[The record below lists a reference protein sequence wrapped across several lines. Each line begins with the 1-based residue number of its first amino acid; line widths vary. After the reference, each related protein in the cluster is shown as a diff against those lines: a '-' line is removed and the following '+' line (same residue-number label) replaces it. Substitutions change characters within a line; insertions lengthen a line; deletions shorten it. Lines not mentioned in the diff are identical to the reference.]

1 MLIKEMENN
10 MKFYYAVQKGRHP
23 GVYENWSD
31 CQREV
36 TGAAGAVFKKFKNR
50 AEAEAFV
57 KADGYGTGSGTG
69 AGASSGS
76 SVTSR
81 MSGSDKPPLSARAH
95 KASDSRR
102 SAIPSSASAAK
113 ASTSSRTAVVPKGPL
128 FHSVSD
134 VTQEDVLQELSAV
147 ETEALAY
154 VDGSFN
160 LSTGV
165 YGYGGVLLCR
175 DGSIRPLQGHGRDE
189 TLRTMRNVAGEIHGS
204 MAAIQAAADAGIASI
219 TIFYDY
225 MGIEMWANGQWKTN
239 KEGTRAYKAF
249 IEAIRSRIEIRF
261 QKVVAHTGVRFN
273 ELVDQLAKASVGIA

>member
-1 MLIKEMENN
+1 

-36 TGAAGAVFKKFKNR
+36 TGAAGAVFKKFKTR

-57 KADGYGTGSGTG
+57 KADGYDLELPFGESET
-69 AGASSGS
+69 SSPS
-76 SVTSR
+76 SVSTT
-81 MSGSDKPPLSARAH
+81 K
-95 KASDSRR
+95 R
-102 SAIPSSASAAK
+102 SAIA
-113 ASTSSRTAVVPKGPL
+113 PKGPL

-134 VTQEDVLQELSAV
+134 VSEADVLQELAEV
-147 ETEALAY
+147 TTEALAY

-249 IEAIRSRIEIRF
+249 IDQIRPRIEIRF
-261 QKVVAHTGVRFN
+261 QKVAAHTGVRFN

>member
-1 MLIKEMENN
+1 

-23 GVYENWSD
+23 GVYESWSD

-36 TGAAGAVFKKFKNR
+36 TGAAGAVFKKFKTR

-57 KADGYGTGSGTG
+57 KGDGYGTGSGTG

-76 SVTSR
+76 SASSR
-81 MSGSDKPPLSARAH
+81 ISGSDKTPLSARTH
-95 KASDSRR
+95 RASDSRR
-102 SAIPSSASAAK
+102 SAIPSSAGGAKSA
-113 ASTSSRTAVVPKGPL
+113 SSRAAVAPKGPL

-134 VTQEDVLQELSAV
+134 VTQEDVLQELSEV

-160 LSTGV
+160 ISTGV

-249 IEAIRSRIEIRF
+249 IDQIRPRIEIRF
-261 QKVVAHTGVRFN
+261 QKVAAHTGVRFN

>member
-1 MLIKEMENN
+1 

-23 GVYENWSD
+23 GIYENWSD

-36 TGAAGAVFKKFKNR
+36 IGATGAVYKKFKTR
-50 AEAEAFV
+50 AEAEDFV
-57 KADGYGTGSGTG
+57 KGDGYDSELPFDEPE
-69 AGASSGS
+69 AS
-76 SVTSR
+76 
-81 MSGSDKPPLSARAH
+81 A
-95 KASDSRR
+95 
-102 SAIPSSASAAK
+102 PSSASASRR
-113 ASTSSRTAVVPKGPL
+113 STGAPSGPL

-134 VTQEDVLQELSAV
+134 VTPEDVLQELSEV

-160 LSTGV
+160 IRTGV

-249 IEAIRSRIEIRF
+249 IDAIRPRIEIRF
-261 QKVVAHTGVRFN
+261 QKVAAHTGVRFN

>member
-1 MLIKEMENN
+1 

-36 TGAAGAVFKKFKNR
+36 TGAAGAVFKKFKTR

-57 KADGYGTGSGTG
+57 KADGYDLQLPFDVPEATDS
-69 AGASSGS
+69 S
-76 SVTSR
+76 SVSASVASRSTKPQRSTESAKTSV
-81 MSGSDKPPLSARAH
+81 
-95 KASDSRR
+95 SRR
-102 SAIPSSASAAK
+102 SAIPSSAGGAK
-113 ASTSSRTAVVPKGPL
+113 AASNRTTVAPRGPL

-134 VTQEDVLQELSAV
+134 VTRDDVLQELSAV

-249 IEAIRSRIEIRF
+249 IEAIRPRIEIRF
-261 QKVVAHTGVRFN
+261 QKVAAHTGVRFN

>member
-1 MLIKEMENN
+1 

-23 GVYENWSD
+23 GVYESWSD

-36 TGAAGAVFKKFKNR
+36 TGAAGAVFKKFKTR

-57 KADGYGTGSGTG
+57 KGDGYGTGSGTG

-76 SVTSR
+76 SAASR
-81 MSGSDKPPLSARAH
+81 MSGSDNPQLSARAH
-95 KASDSRR
+95 KETDSRR

-113 ASTSSRTAVVPKGPL
+113 ASTSSRIAVAPRGPL

-134 VTQEDVLQELSAV
+134 VAQADVLQELSAV

-160 LSTGV
+160 ISTGV

-249 IEAIRSRIEIRF
+249 IEAIRPRIEIRF
-261 QKVVAHTGVRFN
+261 QKVAAHTGVRFN

>member
-1 MLIKEMENN
+1 

-23 GVYENWSD
+23 GVYESWSD

-36 TGAAGAVFKKFKNR
+36 TGAAGAVFKKFKTR

-57 KADGYGTGSGTG
+57 KGDGYGTGSGTG

-76 SVTSR
+76 SAASM
-81 MSGSDKPPLSARAH
+81 MSGSEKTQLSARAH
-95 KASDSRR
+95 RASVSRR
-102 SAIPSSASAAK
+102 SAIPSSAGGAK
-113 ASTSSRTAVVPKGPL
+113 AASSRTTVAPKGPL

-134 VTQEDVLQELSAV
+134 VTRDDVLQELSTV

-249 IEAIRSRIEIRF
+249 IEAIRPRIEIRF
-261 QKVVAHTGVRFN
+261 QKVAAHTGVRFN

>member
-1 MLIKEMENN
+1 

-23 GVYENWSD
+23 GVYESWSD

-36 TGAAGAVFKKFKNR
+36 TGAAGAVFKKFKTR

-57 KADGYGTGSGTG
+57 KGDGYGTGSATG
-69 AGASSGS
+69 AGASSGG
-76 SVTSR
+76 T
-81 MSGSDKPPLSARAH
+81 KAAPARA
-95 KASDSRR
+95 
-102 SAIPSSASAAK
+102 
-113 ASTSSRTAVVPKGPL
+113 AVTPNGPL

-134 VTQEDVLQELSAV
+134 VTREDVLQELSEV
-147 ETEALAY
+147 TTEALAY

-204 MAAIQAAADAGIASI
+204 MAAIQAAADAGLASI

-225 MGIEMWANGQWKTN
+225 MGIEMWADGQWKTN

-249 IEAIRSRIEIRF
+249 IDQIRPRIEIRF
-261 QKVVAHTGVRFN
+261 QKVAAHTGVRFN

>member
-1 MLIKEMENN
+1 
-10 MKFYYAVQKGRHP
+10 MKYYYAVQKGRHP

-36 TGAAGAVFKKFKNR
+36 TGAAGAVFKKFKTQ

-57 KADGYGTGSGTG
+57 KGDGYDLEFPFDEPE
-69 AGASSGS
+69 S
-76 SVTSR
+76 SV
-81 MSGSDKPPLSARAH
+81 PLSASGAKPH
-95 KASDSRR
+95 ASSQN
-102 SAIPSSASAAK
+102 
-113 ASTSSRTAVVPKGPL
+113 AVAPKGPL

-134 VTQEDVLQELSAV
+134 VMREDVLQELSEV
-147 ETEALAY
+147 TTEALAY

-204 MAAIQAAADAGIASI
+204 MAAIQAAADAGISSI

-249 IEAIRSRIEIRF
+249 IDAIRPRIGIRF
-261 QKVVAHTGVRFN
+261 QKVAAHTGVRFN

>member
-1 MLIKEMENN
+1 

-36 TGAAGAVFKKFKNR
+36 TGAAGAVFKKFKTR

-57 KADGYGTGSGTG
+57 KGDGYGTGSATG
-69 AGASSGS
+69 AGASSGG
-76 SVTSR
+76 T
-81 MSGSDKPPLSARAH
+81 KAAPARA
-95 KASDSRR
+95 
-102 SAIPSSASAAK
+102 AI
-113 ASTSSRTAVVPKGPL
+113 TPKGPL

-134 VTQEDVLQELSAV
+134 VTQADVLQELSAV

-160 LSTGV
+160 ISTGV

-204 MAAIQAAADAGIASI
+204 MAAIQAAVDAGIASI

-249 IEAIRSRIEIRF
+249 IEAIRPRIEIRF
-261 QKVVAHTGVRFN
+261 QKVAAHTGVRFN

>member
-1 MLIKEMENN
+1 

-23 GVYENWSD
+23 GIYENWSD

-36 TGAAGAVFKKFKNR
+36 IGATGAVYKKFKTR

-57 KADGYGTGSGTG
+57 KADGYDLELPFGESE
-69 AGASSGS
+69 
-76 SVTSR
+76 
-81 MSGSDKPPLSARAH
+81 
-95 KASDSRR
+95 
-102 SAIPSSASAAK
+102 
-113 ASTSSRTAVVPKGPL
+113 TSSPSPVSSTRRTAVAPKGPL

-134 VTQEDVLQELSAV
+134 VMREDVLQELSEV
-147 ETEALAY
+147 TTEALAY

-160 LSTGV
+160 IASGV

-239 KEGTRAYKAF
+239 KEGTRAYKTF
-249 IEAIRSRIEIRF
+249 IDQIRPRIEIRF
-261 QKVVAHTGVRFN
+261 QKVAAHTGVRFN

>member
-1 MLIKEMENN
+1 

-23 GVYENWSD
+23 GVYESWSD

-36 TGAAGAVFKKFKNR
+36 TGAAGAVFKKFKTR

-57 KADGYGTGSGTG
+57 KGDGYGTGSGTG
-69 AGASSGS
+69 AGASSG
-76 SVTSR
+76 
-81 MSGSDKPPLSARAH
+81 G
-95 KASDSRR
+95 
-102 SAIPSSASAAK
+102 AK
-113 ASTSSRTAVVPKGPL
+113 AASSRTTVVPKGLL

-134 VTQEDVLQELSAV
+134 VTQEDVLQELSTV

-160 LSTGV
+160 ISTGV

-249 IEAIRSRIEIRF
+249 IEAIRPRIEIRF
-261 QKVVAHTGVRFN
+261 QKVAAHTGVRFN

>member
-1 MLIKEMENN
+1 

-36 TGAAGAVFKKFKNR
+36 IGATGAVYKKFKTR

-57 KADGYGTGSGTG
+57 KADGYDLELPFGESET
-69 AGASSGS
+69 SS
-76 SVTSR
+76 
-81 MSGSDKPPLSARAH
+81 
-95 KASDSRR
+95 
-102 SAIPSSASAAK
+102 PSSASASK
-113 ASTSSRTAVVPKGPL
+113 RSSVAPKGPL
-128 FHSVSD
+128 FHSVSN
-134 VTQEDVLQELSAV
+134 VTRDDVLQELSEV
-147 ETEALAY
+147 TTEALAY

-249 IEAIRSRIEIRF
+249 IDQIRPRIEIRF
-261 QKVVAHTGVRFN
+261 QKVAAHTGVRFN

>member
-1 MLIKEMENN
+1 

-36 TGAAGAVFKKFKNR
+36 TGAAGAVFKKFKTR

-57 KADGYGTGSGTG
+57 KGDGYDLQLPFD
-69 AGASSGS
+69 
-76 SVTSR
+76 V
-81 MSGSDKPPLSARAH
+81 P
-95 KASDSRR
+95 KASDSSSVSASVASRSTKPQCSTESAKTSVSRR

-113 ASTSSRTAVVPKGPL
+113 AFTSSRTTVAPKGPL
-128 FHSVSD
+128 FRSISD
-134 VTQEDVLQELSAV
+134 VTREDVLQELSAV

-204 MAAIQAAADAGIASI
+204 MAAIQAATDAGIASI

-249 IEAIRSRIEIRF
+249 IEAIRPRIEIRF
-261 QKVVAHTGVRFN
+261 QKVAAHTGVRFN

>member
-1 MLIKEMENN
+1 MTNEELKS
-10 MKFYYAVQKGRHP
+10 KF
-23 GVYENWSD
+23 
-31 CQREV
+31 
-36 TGAAGAVFKKFKNR
+36 AAIRCGDK
-50 AEAEAFV
+50 EAF
-57 KADGYGTGSGTG
+57 ADFY
-69 AGASSGS
+69 
-76 SVTSR
+76 R
-81 MSGSDKPPLSARAH
+81 DFK
-95 KASDSRR
+95 
-102 SAIPSSASAAK
+102 IPVYTLVCRIVQDRHAA
-113 ASTSSRTAVVPKGPL
+113 
-128 FHSVSD
+128 
-134 VTQEDVLQELSAV
+134 EDVMQELSAV

-249 IEAIRSRIEIRF
+249 IEAIRPRIEIRF
-261 QKVVAHTGVRFN
+261 QKVAAHTGVRFN

>member
-1 MLIKEMENN
+1 

-36 TGAAGAVFKKFKNR
+36 TGAAGAVFKKFKTR

-57 KADGYGTGSGTG
+57 KGDGYGTGSATG
-69 AGASSGS
+69 AGASSGG
-76 SVTSR
+76 T
-81 MSGSDKPPLSARAH
+81 
-95 KASDSRR
+95 KA
-102 SAIPSSASAAK
+102 APA
-113 ASTSSRTAVVPKGPL
+113 RTAVVPKGPL

-134 VTQEDVLQELSAV
+134 VTREDVLQELSEV
-147 ETEALAY
+147 TTEALAY

-249 IEAIRSRIEIRF
+249 IDQIRPRIEIRF
-261 QKVVAHTGVRFN
+261 QKVAAHTGVRFN

>member
-1 MLIKEMENN
+1 

-36 TGAAGAVFKKFKNR
+36 TGAAGAVFKKFKTR

-57 KADGYGTGSGTG
+57 KADGYDLQLPFDDPE
-69 AGASSGS
+69 AS
-76 SVTSR
+76 
-81 MSGSDKPPLSARAH
+81 A
-95 KASDSRR
+95 
-102 SAIPSSASAAK
+102 PSSAA
-113 ASTSSRTAVVPKGPL
+113 ASTRTTVVPKGPL

-134 VTQEDVLQELSAV
+134 VTREDVMQELSEV
-147 ETEALAY
+147 TTEALAY

-175 DGSIRPLQGHGRDE
+175 DGSARPLQGHGRDE

-249 IEAIRSRIEIRF
+249 IDQIRPRIEIRF
-261 QKVVAHTGVRFN
+261 QKVAAHTGVRFN

>member
-1 MLIKEMENN
+1 

-36 TGAAGAVFKKFKNR
+36 TGAAGAVFKKFKTR

-57 KADGYGTGSGTG
+57 KGDGYGTGSATG
-69 AGASSGS
+69 AGASSGG
-76 SVTSR
+76 T
-81 MSGSDKPPLSARAH
+81 KAAPARA
-95 KASDSRR
+95 
-102 SAIPSSASAAK
+102 
-113 ASTSSRTAVVPKGPL
+113 AVVPKGPL

-134 VTQEDVLQELSAV
+134 VTQADVMQELSEV
-147 ETEALAY
+147 TTEALAY

-175 DGSIRPLQGHGRDE
+175 DGSIRPLQGHGRDG

-204 MAAIQAAADAGIASI
+204 MAAIQAAADADIASI

-249 IEAIRSRIEIRF
+249 IDQIRPRIEIRF
-261 QKVVAHTGVRFN
+261 QKVAAHTGVRFN

>member
-1 MLIKEMENN
+1 

-23 GVYENWSD
+23 GIYENWSD

-36 TGAAGAVFKKFKNR
+36 TGAAGAVFKKFKTR

-57 KADGYGTGSGTG
+57 EADGYDLELPFGESET
-69 AGASSGS
+69 SSPS
-76 SVTSR
+76 SVSTT
-81 MSGSDKPPLSARAH
+81 K
-95 KASDSRR
+95 R
-102 SAIPSSASAAK
+102 SAVA
-113 ASTSSRTAVVPKGPL
+113 PKGPL

-134 VTQEDVLQELSAV
+134 VSEADVLQELAEV

-204 MAAIQAAADAGIASI
+204 MAAIQAAVDAGISSI

-249 IEAIRSRIEIRF
+249 IDQIRPRIEIRF
-261 QKVVAHTGVRFN
+261 RKVAAHTGVRFN

>member
-1 MLIKEMENN
+1 

-23 GVYENWSD
+23 GVYESWSD

-36 TGAAGAVFKKFKNR
+36 TGAAGAVFKKFKTR

-57 KADGYGTGSGTG
+57 KGAGYGTGSTTD
-69 AGASSGS
+69 AGAYSSG
-76 SVTSR
+76 T
-81 MSGSDKPPLSARAH
+81 KAAPARASV
-95 KASDSRR
+95 A
-102 SAIPSSASAAK
+102 
-113 ASTSSRTAVVPKGPL
+113 PKGPL

-134 VTQEDVLQELSAV
+134 VTQADVLQELSAV

-175 DGSIRPLQGHGRDE
+175 DGSIRLLQGHGRDE

-249 IEAIRSRIEIRF
+249 IEAIRPRIEIRF
-261 QKVVAHTGVRFN
+261 QKVAAHTGVRFN

>member
-36 TGAAGAVFKKFKNR
+36 TGAAGAVFKKFKTR

-57 KADGYGTGSGTG
+57 KGDGYGTGSATG
-69 AGASSGS
+69 AGASSGG
-76 SVTSR
+76 T
-81 MSGSDKPPLSARAH
+81 KAAPARA
-95 KASDSRR
+95 
-102 SAIPSSASAAK
+102 
-113 ASTSSRTAVVPKGPL
+113 AVAPKGPL

-134 VTQEDVLQELSAV
+134 VTREDVLQELSAV

-160 LSTGV
+160 IAAGV

-249 IEAIRSRIEIRF
+249 IDQIRPRIEIRF
-261 QKVVAHTGVRFN
+261 RKVAAHTGVRFN

>member
-1 MLIKEMENN
+1 
-10 MKFYYAVQKGRHP
+10 MKYFYAVQKGRHP

-36 TGAAGAVFKKFKNR
+36 IGATGAVYKKFKTR

-57 KADGYGTGSGTG
+57 KADGYDLELPFGES
-69 AGASSGS
+69 
-76 SVTSR
+76 
-81 MSGSDKPPLSARAH
+81 K
-95 KASDSRR
+95 
-102 SAIPSSASAAK
+102 PSSPSAVSA
-113 ASTSSRTAVVPKGPL
+113 TRRTAVAPKGPL

-134 VTQEDVLQELSAV
+134 VTRDDVLQELSEV
-147 ETEALAY
+147 TTEALAY

-160 LSTGV
+160 LSTGI

-249 IEAIRSRIEIRF
+249 IDQIRPRIEIRF
-261 QKVVAHTGVRFN
+261 QKVAAHTGVRFN

>member
-1 MLIKEMENN
+1 

-23 GVYENWSD
+23 GVYESWSD

-36 TGAAGAVFKKFKNR
+36 TGAAGAVFKKFKTR

-57 KADGYGTGSGTG
+57 KGDGYGTGSGTG
-69 AGASSGS
+69 AGASSG
-76 SVTSR
+76 
-81 MSGSDKPPLSARAH
+81 G
-95 KASDSRR
+95 
-102 SAIPSSASAAK
+102 AK
-113 ASTSSRTAVVPKGPL
+113 AASSRTTVVPKGLL

-134 VTQEDVLQELSAV
+134 VTQEDVLQELSTV

-160 LSTGV
+160 ISTGV

>member
-1 MLIKEMENN
+1 

-23 GVYENWSD
+23 GVYESWSD

-36 TGAAGAVFKKFKNR
+36 TGAAGAVFKKFKTR

-57 KADGYGTGSGTG
+57 KGDGYGTGSGTG
-69 AGASSGS
+69 AAASSGS
-76 SVTSR
+76 SATSR
-81 MSGSDKPPLSARAH
+81 MSGSDNPQLSARAH
-95 KASDSRR
+95 KETDSRR

-113 ASTSSRTAVVPKGPL
+113 ASTSSRIAVAPRGPL

-134 VTQEDVLQELSAV
+134 VTQADVLQELSAV

-160 LSTGV
+160 ISTGV

-175 DGSIRPLQGHGRDE
+175 GGSIRPLQGHGRDE

-249 IEAIRSRIEIRF
+249 IEAIRPRIEIRF
-261 QKVVAHTGVRFN
+261 QKVAAHTGVRFN

>member
-1 MLIKEMENN
+1 

-36 TGAAGAVFKKFKNR
+36 TGAAGAVFKKFKTR

-57 KADGYGTGSGTG
+57 KGDGYGTGSATG
-69 AGASSGS
+69 ADASSGS
-76 SVTSR
+76 SAASR
-81 MSGSDKPPLSARAH
+81 MSGSEKTQLSARTH
-95 KASDSRR
+95 RGTDSRR
-102 SAIPSSASAAK
+102 SAIPSSAGGAK
-113 ASTSSRTAVVPKGPL
+113 AASSRTAVAPRGPL

-134 VTQEDVLQELSAV
+134 VTQADVLQELSAV

-249 IEAIRSRIEIRF
+249 INAIRPRIEIRF
-261 QKVVAHTGVRFN
+261 QKVAAHTGVRFN

>member
-1 MLIKEMENN
+1 

-23 GVYENWSD
+23 GVYESWSD

-36 TGAAGAVFKKFKNR
+36 TGAAGAVFKKFKTR

-57 KADGYGTGSGTG
+57 KGDGYGTGSGTG
-69 AGASSGS
+69 AGASSG
-76 SVTSR
+76 
-81 MSGSDKPPLSARAH
+81 G
-95 KASDSRR
+95 
-102 SAIPSSASAAK
+102 AK
-113 ASTSSRTAVVPKGPL
+113 AASSRTAVAPKGPL

-134 VTQEDVLQELSAV
+134 VTQADVLQELSAV

-160 LSTGV
+160 ISTGV

-249 IEAIRSRIEIRF
+249 IEAIRPRIEIRF
-261 QKVVAHTGVRFN
+261 QKVAAHTGVRFN

>member
-1 MLIKEMENN
+1 

-36 TGAAGAVFKKFKNR
+36 TGAAGAVFKKFKTR

-57 KADGYGTGSGTG
+57 KGDGYGTGSATG
-69 AGASSGS
+69 AGASSGG
-76 SVTSR
+76 T
-81 MSGSDKPPLSARAH
+81 KAAPARA
-95 KASDSRR
+95 
-102 SAIPSSASAAK
+102 
-113 ASTSSRTAVVPKGPL
+113 AVTPNGPL

-134 VTQEDVLQELSAV
+134 VTREDVLQELSEV
-147 ETEALAY
+147 TTEALAY

-204 MAAIQAAADAGIASI
+204 MAAIQAAVDADIASI

-239 KEGTRAYKAF
+239 KEGTRTYKAF
-249 IEAIRSRIEIRF
+249 IDQIRPRIEIRF
-261 QKVVAHTGVRFN
+261 QKVAAHTGGRFN

>member
-1 MLIKEMENN
+1 

-36 TGAAGAVFKKFKNR
+36 TGAAGAVFKKFKTR

-57 KADGYGTGSGTG
+57 KGDGYGTGSATG
-69 AGASSGS
+69 AGASSGG
-76 SVTSR
+76 T
-81 MSGSDKPPLSARAH
+81 KAAPARA
-95 KASDSRR
+95 
-102 SAIPSSASAAK
+102 
-113 ASTSSRTAVVPKGPL
+113 AVAPKGPL

-134 VTQEDVLQELSAV
+134 VTREDVLQELSEV
-147 ETEALAY
+147 TTEALAY

-175 DGSIRPLQGHGRDE
+175 DGSARPLQGHGRDE

-249 IEAIRSRIEIRF
+249 IDQIRPRIEIRF
-261 QKVVAHTGVRFN
+261 QKVAAHTGVRFN

>member
-1 MLIKEMENN
+1 

-36 TGAAGAVFKKFKNR
+36 TGAAGAIFKKFKTR
-50 AEAEAFV
+50 AEAEEFV
-57 KADGYGTGSGTG
+57 KGDGYGTGSGTG
-69 AGASSGS
+69 AGAASGS
-76 SVTSR
+76 S
-81 MSGSDKPPLSARAH
+81 
-95 KASDSRR
+95 
-102 SAIPSSASAAK
+102 AA
-113 ASTSSRTAVVPKGPL
+113 SSRSVVAPKGPL

-134 VTQEDVLQELSAV
+134 VTREDVLQELSEV

-160 LSTGV
+160 ISTGV

-249 IEAIRSRIEIRF
+249 IDTIRPRIEIRF
-261 QKVVAHTGVRFN
+261 QKVAAHTGVRFN

>member
-1 MLIKEMENN
+1 

-23 GVYENWSD
+23 GVYESWSD

-36 TGAAGAVFKKFKNR
+36 TGAAGAVFKKFKTR

-76 SVTSR
+76 SASSR
-81 MSGSDKPPLSARAH
+81 ISGSDKPQLSARAH
-95 KASDSRR
+95 RASDSRR
-102 SAIPSSASAAK
+102 SAIPSSAGGAK
-113 ASTSSRTAVVPKGPL
+113 AASSRTTVAPKGPL

-134 VTQEDVLQELSAV
+134 VTRDDVLQELSTV

-160 LSTGV
+160 ISTGV

-249 IEAIRSRIEIRF
+249 IEAIRPRIEIRF
-261 QKVVAHTGVRFN
+261 QKVAAHTGVRFN

>member
-1 MLIKEMENN
+1 

-23 GVYENWSD
+23 GIYENWSD

-36 TGAAGAVFKKFKNR
+36 IGATGAVYKKFKTR

-57 KADGYGTGSGTG
+57 KADGYDLELPFGESE
-69 AGASSGS
+69 
-76 SVTSR
+76 
-81 MSGSDKPPLSARAH
+81 
-95 KASDSRR
+95 
-102 SAIPSSASAAK
+102 
-113 ASTSSRTAVVPKGPL
+113 TSSPSPVSSTRRTAVVPKGPL

-134 VTQEDVLQELSAV
+134 VTEADVLQELSEV
-147 ETEALAY
+147 TTEALAY

-204 MAAIQAAADAGIASI
+204 MAAIQAAADAGISSI

-249 IEAIRSRIEIRF
+249 IDQIRPRIEIRF
-261 QKVVAHTGVRFN
+261 QKVAAHTGVRFN

>member
-1 MLIKEMENN
+1 

-23 GVYENWSD
+23 GIYENWSD

-36 TGAAGAVFKKFKNR
+36 TGAAGAVFKKFKTR

-57 KADGYGTGSGTG
+57 KADGYDLELPFGESKP
-69 AGASSGS
+69 SSPS
-76 SVTSR
+76 SVPTT
-81 MSGSDKPPLSARAH
+81 K
-95 KASDSRR
+95 
-102 SAIPSSASAAK
+102 
-113 ASTSSRTAVVPKGPL
+113 RTAVAPKGPL

-134 VTQEDVLQELSAV
+134 VSEADVLQELSEV
-147 ETEALAY
+147 TTEALAY

-189 TLRTMRNVAGEIHGS
+189 ALRTMRNVAGEIHGS
-204 MAAIQAAADAGIASI
+204 MAAIQAAVDAGIASI

-249 IEAIRSRIEIRF
+249 IDQIRPRIEIRF
-261 QKVVAHTGVRFN
+261 QKVAAHTGVRFN

>member
-1 MLIKEMENN
+1 

-36 TGAAGAVFKKFKNR
+36 TGAAGAVFKKFKTR

-57 KADGYGTGSGTG
+57 KGDGYGTGSATG
-69 AGASSGS
+69 ADASSGS
-76 SVTSR
+76 SAASR
-81 MSGSDKPPLSARAH
+81 MSGSEKTQLSARTH
-95 KASDSRR
+95 RGTDSRR
-102 SAIPSSASAAK
+102 SAIPSSAGGAK
-113 ASTSSRTAVVPKGPL
+113 AASRRTAVAPRGPL

-134 VTQEDVLQELSAV
+134 VTQADVLQELSAV

-175 DGSIRPLQGHGRDE
+175 DGSIRPLQGYGRDE

-249 IEAIRSRIEIRF
+249 IEAIRPRIEICF
-261 QKVVAHTGVRFN
+261 QKVAAHTGVRFN

>member
-1 MLIKEMENN
+1 

-23 GVYENWSD
+23 GVYESWSD

-36 TGAAGAVFKKFKNR
+36 TGAAGAVFKKFKTR

-57 KADGYGTGSGTG
+57 KGDGYGTGSGTG
-69 AGASSGS
+69 AGASSG
-76 SVTSR
+76 
-81 MSGSDKPPLSARAH
+81 G
-95 KASDSRR
+95 
-102 SAIPSSASAAK
+102 AK
-113 ASTSSRTAVVPKGPL
+113 AASSRTTVVPKGLL

-134 VTQEDVLQELSAV
+134 VTQEDVLQELSTV

-249 IEAIRSRIEIRF
+249 IEAIRPRIEIRF
-261 QKVVAHTGVRFN
+261 QKVAAHTGVRFN

>member
-1 MLIKEMENN
+1 
-10 MKFYYAVQKGRHP
+10 MKYFYAVQKGRHP

-36 TGAAGAVFKKFKNR
+36 TGAAGAVFKKFKTR
-50 AEAEAFV
+50 AEAEEFV
-57 KADGYGTGSGTG
+57 KGDGYDLELPFGESET
-69 AGASSGS
+69 SS
-76 SVTSR
+76 
-81 MSGSDKPPLSARAH
+81 
-95 KASDSRR
+95 
-102 SAIPSSASAAK
+102 PSSASATKRA
-113 ASTSSRTAVVPKGPL
+113 AVAPKGPL

-134 VTQEDVLQELSAV
+134 VTRDDVLQELSEV
-147 ETEALAY
+147 TTEALAY

-204 MAAIQAAADAGIASI
+204 MAAIQAAVDAGIASI

-249 IEAIRSRIEIRF
+249 IDQIRPRIEIRF
-261 QKVVAHTGVRFN
+261 QKVAAHTGVRFN